1 MTLKDIAEKL
11 STAVQTL
18 PNIVKILSEGLE
30 QATAGST
37 VEVTQV
43 VSSGTKIASIT
54 VDEESTDLYA
64 PTNDTKIFIDTEN
77 KITSDTGT
85 GSLEYT
91 ATQDCFISLYCV
103 GRSGVDGAIKI
114 DNKTVSGWIFS
125 GTAAT
130 SFNYYLKAGQVITA
144 SNLDTTYD
152 SSYNVYAL
160 M

>member
-1 MTLKDIAEKL
+1 MTLKDIAKQL
-11 STAVQTL
+11 TTAVQTL

-54 VDEESTDLYA
+54 VDEESTDLYV
-64 PTNDTKIFIDTEN
+64 PTNNTKMFIDTAN

-91 ATQDCFISLYCV
+91 ATQDCFIMIYCV
-103 GRSGVDGAIKI
+103 ARSGVDGTIKI
-114 DNKTVSGWIFS
+114 DNKPIAGWLFN
-125 GTAAT
+125 GTSAT
-130 SFNYYLKAGQVITA
+130 TYHFYLKAGQVITA

-152 SSYNVYAL
+152 SNYNVYAL
-160 M
+160 K